1 MRKGIHMTEAV
12 ELNRPMSAATRRQI
26 LGGVAIAAVGLTTA
40 RVTSAH
46 AAMTSAGPSVAPTST
61 VPLSQHWGG
70 IDRGTIQRWAR
81 DTWASM
87 VALTDPRTG
96 LPADNMS
103 GPLASPTRSGYT
115 SPTNIGGYMWST
127 VIARELGIISTGEC
141 RKRLK
146 QTLTTMASLKHHEP
160 SGMFYNWYDEAN
172 GDVVTVWP
180 ENGNTVY
187 PFLSSVDNGWFAAA
201 LMVVRNAEPG
211 VADLANALLDKM
223 NFGMY
228 FNKDARPGIG
238 GLLRGGFWDVQPVP
252 PQGFVPGN
260 YLGNGPDV
268 FYTPNHYDIL
278 VSEPRIA
285 TYIGIAHGQIPPE
298 AYFATMRVFPD
309 NWDWQEMKPVGGH
322 HTYMEIDVFEGAYTY
337 RGMHIVPSWGGD
349 MFEALMPDLFVPEA
363 SWAPRSWGI
372 NHALTVRAQ
381 REHGLDEAKY
391 GYWGFSPASKPGGGY
406 SEWGV
411 DAIGMRPDGYPS
423 DMERTNYYD
432 GSFGPRSDGSS
443 SNPAWGDG
451 VVTPHAAFLAMQ
463 YEPVEAFDNLVKIET
478 ELEAYGEGG
487 FYDAVA
493 VKSGVI
499 AKRYLSLDQ
508 AMVLGAIGNVFCNNV
523 IRRNFIKGDVEAAI
537 KPLIGIEEFGAG
549 VIS

>member
-1 MRKGIHMTEAV
+1 MTEHAV
-12 ELNRPMSAATRRQI
+12 TRTSFAATRRQI
-26 LGGVAIAAVGLTTA
+26 LAGGAAVAAVGITTA
-40 RVTSAH
+40 RATSAQ
-46 AAMTSAGPSVAPTST
+46 AATPATAATPESGVAAAATPGSRGA
-61 VPLSQHWGG
+61 GG
-70 IDRGTIQRWAR
+70 IDRGTIHRWAR

-96 LPADNMS
+96 LPADNIR
-103 GPLASPTRSGYT
+103 GPLKSPTRSGYT
-115 SPTNIGGYMWST
+115 SPTNIGGYLWST

-141 RKRLK
+141 RTRLA
-146 QTLTTMASLKHHEP
+146 QTLSTLKTMKHHEP

-172 GDVVTVWP
+172 GNVVTVWP
-180 ENGNTVY
+180 ENGTKVD

-201 LMVVRNAEPG
+201 LMVVRNAEPR
-211 VADLANALLDKM
+211 VAGLANSLLSKM
-223 NFGMY
+223 NFGMF

-238 GLLRGGFWDVQPVP
+238 GLLRGGFWDAQPAG
-252 PQGFVPGN
+252 GFTKGN
-260 YLGNGPDV
+260 YLGIGPDV
-268 FYTPNHYDIL
+268 FYTNNHYDIL
-278 VSEPRIA
+278 NSEPRIA
-285 TYIGIAHGQIPPE
+285 TYIGIAHGQIPSA
-298 AYFATMRVFPD
+298 AYYATMRTFPD
-309 NWDWQEMKPVGGH
+309 SWDWQEQKPVGEH
-322 HTYMEIDVFEGAYTY
+322 RTYHGIDVFEGAFTY

-423 DMERTNYYD
+423 DMEHSDYYD
-432 GSFGPRSDGSS
+432 GSYQPRTGSS
-443 SNPAWGDG
+443 PDPAWGDG
-451 VVTPHAAFLAMQ
+451 VITPHAAFLAMQ
-463 YEPVEAFDNLVKIET
+463 YEPRQAFDNLVKIER
-478 ELEAYGEGG
+478 ELKAYGEGG

-508 AMVLGAIGNVFCNNV
+508 AMVLGAIGNVFCDNV
-523 IRRNFIKGDVEAAI
+523 IRRHFIKGAI
-537 KPLIGIEEFGAG
+537 QSTIRPLIGIEEFGAG

>member
-1 MRKGIHMTEAV
+1 MTDNAV
-12 ELNRPMSAATRRQI
+12 TRTPFAATRRQI
-26 LGGVAIAAVGLTTA
+26 LAGGAAVAAVGITTA
-40 RVTSAH
+40 RATSAT
-46 AAMTSAGPSVAPTST
+46 AATPAAAATPASGVAAAASPASRGA
-61 VPLSQHWGG
+61 GG

-87 VALTDPRTG
+87 VAMTDARTG
-96 LPADNMS
+96 LPADNIS
-103 GPLASPTRSGYT
+103 GPLKSPTRSGYT
-115 SPTNIGGYMWST
+115 SPTNIGGYLWST
-127 VIARELGIISTGEC
+127 VTARDLGIISKEEC
-141 RKRLK
+141 RKRLA
-146 QTLTTMASLKHHEP
+146 QTLSTLKTMKHHEP

-180 ENGNTVY
+180 ENGTTVY

-201 LMVVRNAEPG
+201 LMVVRNAEPR
-211 VADLANALLDKM
+211 VAGLANSLLSKM
-223 NFGMY
+223 NFGMF
-228 FNKDARPGIG
+228 FNKDGRPGIG
-238 GLLRGGFWDVQPVP
+238 GLLRGGFWDAQPDG
-252 PQGFVPGN
+252 GFTKGN
-260 YLGNGPDV
+260 YLGVGPDV
-268 FYTPNHYDIL
+268 FYTNNHYDIL
-278 VSEPRIA
+278 NSEPRIA
-285 TYIGIAHGQIPPE
+285 TYIGIAHGQIPAA
-298 AYFATMRVFPD
+298 AYYATMRTFPD
-309 NWDWQEMKPVGGH
+309 DWDWAEQKPVGVH
-322 HTYMEIDVFEGAYTY
+322 KTYFGTDVFEGAFTY

-423 DMERTNYYD
+423 DMERTDYD
-432 GSFGPRSDGSS
+432 GGNGTRVGINP
-443 SNPAWGDG
+443 NPAWGDG

-463 YEPVEAFDNLVKIET
+463 YEPRQAFDNLVKIEC
-478 ELEAYGEGG
+478 ELKAYGEGG

-508 AMVLGAIGNVFCNNV
+508 AMVLGAIGNVFCDNV
-523 IRRNFIKGDVEAAI
+523 IRRHFIKGAIQSTI
-537 KPLIGIEEFGAG
+537 KPLIGLEEFGAG

>member
-1 MRKGIHMTEAV
+1 MTDV
-12 ELNRPMSAATRRQI
+12 SACLPKPIIANRRQ
-26 LGGVAIAAVGLTTA
+26 LLVGGAAVAAVGLTVARPGKAYAASTA
-40 RVTSAH
+40 PASVTSAS
-46 AAMTSAGPSVAPTST
+46 TPSVGD
-61 VPLSQHWGG
+61 QHWGG
-70 IDRGTIQRWAR
+70 IDRGTIQRWAQ

-87 VALTDPRTG
+87 VALADPATG

-103 GPLASPTRSGYT
+103 GPLGSPTRSGYT
-115 SPTNIGGYMWST
+115 SPTNIGGYMWSA

-141 RKRLK
+141 RRRLT
-146 QTLTTMASLKHHEP
+146 QTLTTMAGLKRHEP

-180 ENGNTVY
+180 ENGTTVY

-228 FNKDARPGIG
+228 FNKDARPGTA
-238 GLLRGGFWDVQPVP
+238 GLLRGGFWDAQPNV
-252 PQGFVPGN
+252 GFTMGN
-260 YLGNGPDV
+260 YLGIGPDV
-268 FYTPNHYDIL
+268 FYTNNHYDIL

-298 AYFATMRVFPD
+298 AYYSTMRAFPD
-309 NWDWQEMKPVGGH
+309 DWDWQEMKPVGGH
-322 HTYMEIDVFEGAYTY
+322 HTYMGIDVFEGAYTY
-337 RGMHIVPSWGGD
+337 RDMHIVPSWGGD

-381 REHGLDEAKY
+381 REHGLDDAKY

-411 DAIGMRPDGYPS
+411 DAIGMRLDGYPS
-423 DMERTNYYD
+423 DMERTDFD
-432 GSFGPRSDGSS
+432 GGFDGVRVGI
-443 SNPAWGDG
+443 NPTPAWGDG

-478 ELEAYGEGG
+478 DLQAYGEGG

-493 VKSGVI
+493 VKSGLV

-537 KPLIGIEEFGAG
+537 KPLIEIEEFGAG

>member
-1 MRKGIHMTEAV
+1 MTEV
-12 ELNRPMSAATRRQI
+12 SAHLPKPIFANRRQ
-26 LGGVAIAAVGLTTA
+26 LLVGGAAVAAVGLTVA
-40 RVTSAH
+40 RPGKAYAATTSPLGVTSA
-46 AAMTSAGPSVAPTST
+46 PS
-61 VPLSQHWGG
+61 GG
-70 IDRGTIQRWAR
+70 IDRSTIQRWAR
-81 DTWASM
+81 DTWASL
-87 VALTDPRTG
+87 VAMTDPRTG
-96 LPADNMS
+96 LPADNIS
-103 GPLASPTRSGYT
+103 GPLESPTRSGYT

-127 VIARELGIISTGEC
+127 VIARELGIISAGEC
-141 RKRLK
+141 TTRLS
-146 QTLTTMASLKHHEP
+146 QTLTTLKGMKHHKA

-180 ENGNTVY
+180 ENGTTVY
-187 PFLSSVDNGWFAAA
+187 PFLSSVDNGWFAAS
-201 LMVVRNAEPG
+201 LMVVRNAEPK
-211 VADLANALLDKM
+211 VAALANSLLSKM

-228 FNKDARPGIG
+228 FNKDARPGTA
-238 GLLRGGFWDVQPVP
+238 GLLRGGFWDVEPVP
-252 PQGFVPGN
+252 PQGFVAGN
-260 YLGNGPDV
+260 YLGIGPDV

-298 AYFATMRVFPD
+298 AYFATMRTFPD
-309 NWDWQEMKPVGGH
+309 NWDWQEQKPVGEH
-322 HTYMEIDVFEGAYTY
+322 RTYAGVDVFEGAYTY

-372 NHALTVRAQ
+372 NHALTVRAG
-381 REHGLDEAKY
+381 REHGLDDAKY

-423 DMERTNYYD
+423 DMERSNYYN
-432 GSFGPRSDGSS
+432 GSYGPRNDGSS
-443 SNPAWGDG
+443 PTPAWGDG
-451 VVTPHAAFLAMQ
+451 VITPHAAFLAMQ
-463 YEPVEAFDNLVKIET
+463 YEPAEAYDNLVKIESK
-478 ELEAYGEGG
+478 LKAYGAGG

-493 VKSGVI
+493 VKSGTI

-508 AMVLGAIGNVFCNNV
+508 AMVLGAIGNVFCDNV
-523 IRRNFIKGDVEAAI
+523 IRRNFILGDIETTI